1 MPRYQ
6 ISGKKSVKWKLNEIK
21 YNKKNEETSLAS
33 TCILPFRLFSLCW
46 LYESSLLWVGLSRLI
61 TIKTPINP
69 VKLTRKSKILV
80 WQLWRWCHVIDA
92 FSFAGL
98 VITKLEAP
106 IFMVLQSISYLSMDL
121 NIVVILKKSP
131 VISCPRMGRID
142 WKKCR
147 AARVR
152 WKYLLAFYLHSKTL
166 WENLVNIYKIMEW
179 TRTDQSKTKEN

>member
-1 MPRYQ
+1 MIRVRLYIKIPWFLLNWYVLRIVPPFAK
-6 ISGKKSVKWKLNEIK
+6 ISDIRKKSVKWKLNEIK

-46 LYESSLLWVGLSRLI
+46 LYESSLLWVGLCRLI

-121 NIVVILKKSP
+121 NIVVILKNHQLSL
-131 VISCPRMGRID
+131 
-142 WKKCR
+142 
-147 AARVR
+147 VR
-152 WKYLLAFYLHSKTL
+152 
-166 WENLVNIYKIMEW
+166 EW
-179 TRTDQSKTKEN
+179 AE